1 LRGTIEGAVNE
12 PIRAAQTPDDL
23 TQDLD
28 YLATSLEAL
37 PFENGLDD
45 QRLVARR
52 DWIVRTI
59 RQYLIPRIEHPT
71 APLIV
76 VFAGPTGAG
85 KSTLLNSIT
94 GHDHT
99 LAGPLRPTTK
109 EPVVLSSEE
118 RAEDYRHIGGVS
130 CDVVTGRAP
139 ILEELILVDTPDIDS
154 TSVDHRSM
162 AETMIDNADV
172 IVYVSSALRY
182 SDLVPWEVLRRAQ
195 SRGVPLVPVLNRIR
209 ASSRGALSDYTAM
222 LHAGGLDADVVAVQE
237 HHVDP
242 GAQAISS
249 PAIQELRDR
258 LVSVIEARRAGA
270 ADVVRSVFD
279 SALEQTREVIDVAA
293 ASVDHDVLRRSDV
306 RELLGVDLARIGS
319 RRVAGKGPGLDL
331 RPLADL
337 GTRRFRTRRMTRRRA
352 PDPDEVARGIGTF
365 DEALIAAV
373 DSDIRHQIHAGDL
386 IRGEE
391 RTQLLSDTHLAT
403 RGALA
408 GWRADLLGSPPVAA
422 SIDPPLVSLVLG
434 ASCFEM
440 ADQALAEVVHLLA
453 PGLDLRGEAAY
464 AAGMLTERL
473 SPVYAMAEHRV
484 NARLSGAATTRRSIE
499 RVKAHRWAVIA
510 RSSFANA

>member
-1 LRGTIEGAVNE
+1 
-12 PIRAAQTPDDL
+12 
-23 TQDLD
+23 
-28 YLATSLEAL
+28 
-37 PFENGLDD
+37 
-45 QRLVARR
+45 
-52 DWIVRTI
+52 
-59 RQYLIPRIEHPT
+59 
-71 APLIV
+71 
-76 VFAGPTGAG
+76 
-85 KSTLLNSIT
+85 
-94 GHDHT
+94 
-99 LAGPLRPTTK
+99 
-109 EPVVLSSEE
+109 
-118 RAEDYRHIGGVS
+118 
-130 CDVVTGRAP
+130 
-139 ILEELILVDTPDIDS
+139 
-154 TSVDHRSM
+154 
-162 AETMIDNADV
+162 
-172 IVYVSSALRY
+172 
-182 SDLVPWEVLRRAQ
+182 
-195 SRGVPLVPVLNRIR
+195 
-209 ASSRGALSDYTAM
+209 
-222 LHAGGLDADVVAVQE
+222 
-237 HHVDP
+237 
-242 GAQAISS
+242 
-249 PAIQELRDR
+249 
-258 LVSVIEARRAGA
+258 
-270 ADVVRSVFD
+270 VFD

-453 PGLDLRGEAAY
+453 PGLDLPGEAAF
-464 AAGMLTERL
+464 AAGMLTEKL